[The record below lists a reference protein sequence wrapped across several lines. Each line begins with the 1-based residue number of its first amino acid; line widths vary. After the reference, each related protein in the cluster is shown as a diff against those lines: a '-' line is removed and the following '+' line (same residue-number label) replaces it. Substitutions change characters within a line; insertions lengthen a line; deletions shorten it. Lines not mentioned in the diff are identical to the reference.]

1 MENIKENSFVGTPEA
16 LVEKLR
22 KAEDMGMKMMI
33 AYVRPAS
40 NVEESKER
48 LTKFRD
54 EVIKQL

>member
-1 MENIKENSFVGTPEA
+1 MG
-16 LVEKLR
+16 KLR
-22 KAEDMGMKMMI
+22 KAEDLGMKLMI
-33 AYVRPAS
+33 CYVRPAS